1 MWTFLKLNTV
11 TGQIWQVQYSVEGP
25 DYRFESILDVTP
37 RISEYFDDPIC
48 GRFTLYPTK
57 NTYNFILLDQI
68 DGRCWQVQWN
78 IEPSNRAVIRIYW
91 AYKQHC
97 FIIIMQQTWTSS
109 ALKPN
114 GYTTIMK
121 RTNASI
127 WIAVLFCSALRT
139 STAAI
144 LSIVI
149 SWQKIIWNSTWSTL
163 IRHLSK
169 RNTRLFIFQL
179 MAGTAQFTLKV

>member
-1 MWTFLKLNTV
+1 MKKLLLLILVICGLGTAVNAQNLVSEEDIAKMNLSAKDSLMVTYMDGYVSQLRKPRYQLFKTQNKWNLLKLDTA

-78 IEPSNRAVIRIYW
+78 IEPSNRAVMRIY
-91 AYKQHC
+91 
-97 FIIIMQQTWTSS
+97 
-109 ALKPN
+109 
-114 GYTTIMK
+114 
-121 RTNASI
+121 
-127 WIAVLFCSALRT
+127 
-139 STAAI
+139 
-144 LSIVI
+144 
-149 SWQKIIWNSTWSTL
+149 
-163 IRHLSK
+163 
-169 RNTRLFIFQL
+169 
-179 MAGTAQFTLKV
+179 